1 MSVKKLSGNR
11 AAGHAFPVPDR
22 KKNDMRGIG
31 SLGATIIGGIAGWI
45 AEKVIGGDHGI
56 LTSILLRIRGAVV
69 LNAMVARVS
78 RGTLSGWIGRL
89 IIGAIGATLLI
100 RVWRAVRGHA

>member
-1 MSVKKLSGNR
+1 MSVKKLWGNR

-45 AEKVIGGDHGI
+45 AEKVIG
-56 LTSILLRIRGAVV
+56 
-69 LNAMVARVS
+69 
-78 RGTLSGWIGRL
+78 
-89 IIGAIGATLLI
+89 AITGS
-100 RVWRAVRGHA
+100 